1 MRVFA
6 WSALYAWNFWGWAKS
21 HRHISSIALSS
32 KRLRLQ
38 QLFSTH
44 ATFVFHCWPY
54 QNTANNQRAHKIT
67 ELPGTKNTL
76 TALPG
81 TKNLG
86 GYKKHPTGGN
96 RKHLQEHKTP
106 AGTENTIPGKGNTTG
121 TKHTKMGTKNTISFI
136 RSFIIHSFIHS
147 FFHFISF
154 HFISFPFIQFIQ
166 INSTQLNS
174 VQFKSFIHSL
184 IHAFIHSFISPFR
197 FISFHSISS
206 HLISFYVVHSF
217 ISFIP
222 PFIRSFIHSFHF
234 ISFDLISFHASLNPS
249 FISFI
254 HYISL
259 DVFRVIS
266 FHPFIH
272 SIIHSFSP
280 AKRVLTEQRV
290 HNRANPYARAGEQI
304 PRAQPRLRW
313 GAPGPKEHYRPL
325 KNLPNLPRKS
335 RPIEN

>member
-1 MRVFA
+1 MER
-6 WSALYAWNFWGWAKS
+6 ALCVELFGWAKS

-147 FFHFISF
+147 FFLFISF
-154 HFISFPFIQFIQ
+154 HFISIHSIHSNQL
-166 INSTQLNS
+166 NSTQLSS
-174 VQFKSFIHSL
+174 VQIIHSFT
-184 IHAFIHSFISPFR
+184 HSCIHSFIHFS
-197 FISFHSISS
+197 ISFHFVPFHFISS
-206 HLISFYVVHSF
+206 HFILRRSFIHFVHSPIHSFVHSF
-217 ISFIP
+217 IP
-222 PFIRSFIHSFHF
+222 FHF
-234 ISFDLISFHASLNPS
+234 I
-249 FISFI
+249 
-254 HYISL
+254 
-259 DVFRVIS
+259 
-266 FHPFIH
+266 
-272 SIIHSFSP
+272 
-280 AKRVLTEQRV
+280 
-290 HNRANPYARAGEQI
+290 
-304 PRAQPRLRW
+304 
-313 GAPGPKEHYRPL
+313 
-325 KNLPNLPRKS
+325 
-335 RPIEN
+335 